1 MDVYMG
7 VKLRV
12 SRRLLLFLC
21 ITIESLVCS
30 CISSPVVGQTAKIL
44 TLNLEGAITKAEA
57 NNPQLLTTQRSINVA
72 QAGVAVAKDRL
83 NPRFSLD
90 IPFGEAETK
99 RIVGIEQLIELGGKR
114 GTRLAL
120 ANSQVQQAQLQLD
133 NLRWQIRTQVRQAY
147 TELAIAQ
154 GAQQNAEQSLAI
166 NQQLVDI
173 AKLRFQ
179 VDDVAKADVVQA
191 EFALSQAQQKVEPA
205 VNRVHQAIIRLN
217 TLLGQPTDTV
227 INLVD
232 GQAFT
237 FSLNGSQQGLAV
249 ITKLP
254 EVTGLKKL
262 AKASRLDL
270 ALAEQQIQINNN
282 QIQVARSA
290 RIPDVTLAASFVWD
304 PGLSTASVPSST
316 TTAVILGARVDL
328 PVFNS
333 GASGVKQARAN
344 FSVAQ
349 AQKIALESQIDSEVA
364 IAYEN
369 IISAQR
375 LLERDRTVLLPQALE
390 VLNLSRNSYQYG
402 QTGLSDALLN
412 QQSVQSVFD
421 NFYADILA
429 YQTALGALEQ
439 VVNLPISAI
448 NNINAPKI
456 P

>member
-1 MDVYMG
+1 MDVYTG

-30 CISSPVVGQTAKIL
+30 CIFSPVVGQTAKVL

-57 NNPQLLTTQRSINVA
+57 NNPQLLTAQRSINVA
-72 QAGVAVAKDRL
+72 QAGMAVAKDRP

-120 ANSQVQQAQLQLD
+120 ANSQAQQAQLQLD

-179 VDDVAKADVVQA
+179 ADDVAKADVVQA
-191 EFALSQAQQKVEPA
+191 EFAFSQAQQKVEPA
-205 VNRVHQAIIRLN
+205 VNRVHQAIIHLN
-217 TLLGQPTDTV
+217 TLLSQPTDTI

-237 FSLNGSQQGLAV
+237 FYLNGSQQGLAV

-254 EVTGLKKL
+254 EVTELKKL

-270 ALAEQQIQINNN
+270 ALAQQQIQINNN

-304 PGLSTASVPSST
+304 PGLNTASAPSST

-333 GASGVKQARAN
+333 GASGVKQVRAN
-344 FSVAQ
+344 FSVA
-349 AQKIALESQIDSEVA
+349 
-364 IAYEN
+364 
-369 IISAQR
+369 
-375 LLERDRTVLLPQALE
+375 
-390 VLNLSRNSYQYG
+390 
-402 QTGLSDALLN
+402 
-412 QQSVQSVFD
+412 
-421 NFYADILA
+421 
-429 YQTALGALEQ
+429 
-439 VVNLPISAI
+439 
-448 NNINAPKI
+448 
-456 P
+456 